1 MSESLAAL
9 VNRVEAELRPATAL
23 ERWFANEIAYASWE
37 LARVRHHANH
47 VAAEATLTAVYNRA
61 SRNWNR
67 ARKEF
72 KRIQTARA
80 NQLVRLHDQ
89 HRPTA
94 AAFPLADPARI
105 PLPDPALFITQNK
118 VANIMNDIDSE
129 LAELRS
135 ALKQKGE

>member
-1 MSESLAAL
+1 MSQSLAAL

-37 LARVRHHANH
+37 LARVRHNSGH

-61 SRNWNR
+61 ARNWNR

-72 KRIQTARA
+72 KRLQTTRA
-80 NQLVRLHDQ
+80 NQLLRLHDK

-94 AAFPLADPARI
+94 AAYPLADPARI
-105 PLPDPALFITQNK
+105 PLPRTALFVSQDT
-118 VANIMNDIDSE
+118 VANIMNDIDTE

-135 ALKQKGE
+135 ALNQKGE